1 MVLKKKEHSN
11 DLRTLIIRHYQNGDS
26 LSEIAAKTLL
36 SRSTVQ
42 YMVDKSINQQSVLVI
57 YSDVLAKGKQQ
68 QRQLDLFNVSS
79 SLINENQLPRYRL
92 RSRMNYEFHCT
103 LIQFENGHTKLECL
117 DESLMRSLT

>member
-1 MVLKKKEHSN
+1 MALKKKEHSN

-26 LSEIAAKTLL
+26 LSEIVAKTLL

-42 YMVDKSINQQSVLVI
+42 YMVDKSINQQTVWVI

-68 QRQLDLFNVSS
+68 QRQIDLFNVSS

-103 LIQFENGHTKLECL
+103 LIQFENGHTKLDCL